1 MSTTI
6 PRYASLL
13 FLFYNILHLSTGTLD
28 LYLSTEE
35 VQKLLGLDAELF
47 YVRQGIVNKYALN
60 FVIPMSSKMNTLN
73 MVWQSVSDQQLP
85 YSIDVEISN
94 PVALEVPKLNITNS
108 GYVPNTK
115 TTFSI
120 TVPCT
125 QTVDAEIDI
134 TIFVNITLTSNL
146 ALKLRR
152 KKICTKAENT
162 TNTNSIN
169 LSPNRRNSAYIFY
182 YAVIS
187 AVILAATIIVCVVG
201 LHIRNNKQRRSTE
214 EPTTTQSFPS
224 FLPPGLR
231 NHPVSS
237 SYNSLR
243 REPSYTLIEDR
254 LTPKGLQERISELTI
269 QRCRVC
275 LKTVTL
281 EGTFGRIYQGTY
293 TNEIGTEQ
301 EVLVKTVTDHA
312 SQTQIS
318 LLLQE
323 GMSMYMLNHP
333 NILTILR
340 VSLEDNT
347 APFLL
352 YPFHNFTNL
361 KVFLQ
366 KCKICSEGV
375 AHILTTQEV
384 VDMALQII
392 EAMIYMHKQHI
403 LHKDLATRNCV
414 VDSRLKVKI
423 TDNALSRDLFSSD
436 YHCLGDNENRP
447 IKWLAL
453 ESLINKTFL
462 TRSDVWSFGVLLW
475 ELTTLAQQPYVEIDP
490 FEMAAYLKDGYR
502 LAQPINCPDEL
513 FAVMAYC
520 WAMHPENRP
529 TFSQLQVCLKEFYIQ
544 LTRYV

>member
-1 MSTTI
+1 
-6 PRYASLL
+6 
-13 FLFYNILHLSTGTLD
+13 
-28 LYLSTEE
+28 
-35 VQKLLGLDAELF
+35 
-47 YVRQGIVNKYALN
+47 
-60 FVIPMSSKMNTLN
+60 MSSKMNTLN
-73 MVWQSVSDQQLP
+73 MVWQSVSDQQVSKIPSDYITLKHCILQLP

-125 QTVDAEIDI
+125 QTFDAEIDI
-134 TIFVNITLTSNL
+134 TISVNITLTSNL

-269 QRCRVC
+269 QR
-275 LKTVTL
+275 
-281 EGTFGRIYQGTY
+281 
-293 TNEIGTEQ
+293 
-301 EVLVKTVTDHA
+301 
-312 SQTQIS
+312 
-318 LLLQE
+318 
-323 GMSMYMLNHP
+323 
-333 NILTILR
+333 
-340 VSLEDNT
+340 
-347 APFLL
+347 
-352 YPFHNFTNL
+352 
-361 KVFLQ
+361 
-366 KCKICSEGV
+366 
-375 AHILTTQEV
+375 
-384 VDMALQII
+384 
-392 EAMIYMHKQHI
+392 
-403 LHKDLATRNCV
+403 
-414 VDSRLKVKI
+414 
-423 TDNALSRDLFSSD
+423 
-436 YHCLGDNENRP
+436 
-447 IKWLAL
+447 
-453 ESLINKTFL
+453 
-462 TRSDVWSFGVLLW
+462 
-475 ELTTLAQQPYVEIDP
+475 
-490 FEMAAYLKDGYR
+490 
-502 LAQPINCPDEL
+502 
-513 FAVMAYC
+513 
-520 WAMHPENRP
+520 
-529 TFSQLQVCLKEFYIQ
+529 
-544 LTRYV
+544 